1 MKVVILPDL
10 QPLLIVAV
18 PEEERQRQS
27 LFWAILE
34 QKAAIF

>member
-1 MKVVILPDL
+1 MKSVILPDL
-10 QPLLIVAV
+10 QPLLIAAV

-27 LFWAILE
+27 FWAILE